1 MNLLVRNRVN
11 LYNIS
16 IRPQPHTFGFESM
29 GSQWGITVWDDIPAM
44 DFDDLTREIVTKC
57 RVFEE
62 LYSRFRDTSLVRELA
77 TKTGLVDVPADLVS
91 MLRLCQVLNKLSHGA
106 FNPFV
111 GSTLEDIGYDES
123 YSLQPK
129 QTVRAVPVFSE
140 SINIID
146 DMHINF
152 LQPVLID
159 IGAVGKG
166 YAVDLIVK
174 FLDAQGLK
182 RFLVD
187 GSGDVFY
194 RGDEPLRAGLEHP
207 DDPTKVIGVINLSNC
222 AFCASAG
229 NRRRW
234 STYHHIINPHTLT
247 SPHTILGTWVKAESA
262 ALADGLAT
270 AIFLSDP
277 DDLTKELPFDYCML
291 NNEYRVKRSQGF
303 DAEFFS

>member
-11 LYNIS
+11 LYNVG
-16 IRPQPHTFGFESM
+16 IRAQPHTFGFESM
-29 GSQWGITVWDDIPAM
+29 GSRWGITVWDDIPPAS
-44 DFDDLTREIVTKC
+44 FDDLMQEALVKC

-62 LYSRFRDTSLVRELA
+62 LYSRFHETSLVRTIASE
-77 TKTGLVDVPADLVS
+77 TGVIDVPADLVN
-91 MLRLCQVLNKLSHGA
+91 MLRLCETLNRLSNGA

-129 QTVRAVPVFSE
+129 QTVRAVPVFSD
-140 SINIID
+140 SMHIID
-146 DMHINF
+146 DTHINL

-174 FLDAQGLK
+174 FLDAQGLN
-182 RFLVD
+182 RFLVN

-207 DDPTKVIGVINLSNC
+207 DDSTKAIGVINLSDC

-229 NRRRW
+229 NRRKW
-234 STYHHIINPHTLT
+234 HTYHHIIDPLTFT
-247 SPHTILGTWVKAESA
+247 SPQRILGTWVKAESA

-270 AIFLSDP
+270 ALFLCDP
-277 DDLTKELPFDYCML
+277 EELAKELPFDYCIL

-303 DAEFFS
+303 DAEFF